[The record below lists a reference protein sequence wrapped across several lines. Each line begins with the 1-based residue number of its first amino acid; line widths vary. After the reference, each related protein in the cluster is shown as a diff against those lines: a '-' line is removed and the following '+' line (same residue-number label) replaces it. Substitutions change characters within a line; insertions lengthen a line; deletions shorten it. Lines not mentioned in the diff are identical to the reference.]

1 MDFDLT
7 SEQLAYVEMAQNFSK
22 KELEPH
28 AHKWD
33 EEEIFPIKT
42 IQKAG
47 ELGLCGLYSP
57 TSAGGLDLSR
67 LDSSIIFEVL
77 AKGCTST
84 TAFIT
89 IHNMATWMICNFGN
103 KSTVNTLGKILTS
116 GKALASYCLTEPNAG
131 SDASSIQT
139 KAIRHGSTYKINGG
153 KIFASGAGETDILV
167 VMAKTEKTQSSGI
180 SAFVIDAKSKGIS
193 YGRKE
198 KKMGWNS
205 QPTRTISFD
214 NVEVP
219 ADNLLGNEGDGFKIA
234 MQGLDGGRINIAACS
249 IGAAQ
254 IAFEKSRDY
263 MLERHQF
270 GKPLS
275 EFQALR
281 FKVAD
286 MNTSLVASR
295 QMVRLAASRLD
306 NNHPDKTVYCAMAKN
321 FATEK
326 CFDICDEALQI
337 FGGIGYIKEYPLERY
352 LRDSRVHRI
361 LEGTSEIMKLIISN
375 RILIKEKSLII

>member
-1 MDFDLT
+1 MDFELT
-7 SEQLAYVEMAQNFSK
+7 PEQLAFTEMAQNFSK
-22 KELEPH
+22 KELDPN
-28 AHKWD
+28 ARKWD
-33 EEEIFPIKT
+33 EEEIFPIET

-57 TSAGGLDLSR
+57 TSSGGLNLSR
-67 LDSSIIFEVL
+67 LDSSIIFENL

-89 IHNMATWMICNFGN
+89 IHNMATWMICTFGN
-103 KSTVNTLGKILTS
+103 KLTLEKFGKSLTS
-116 GKALASYCLTEPNAG
+116 GKILASYCLTEPNSG
-131 SDASSIQT
+131 SDASSLKT
-139 KAIRHGSTYKINGG
+139 KAIRHENSYKITGG
-153 KIFASGAGETDILV
+153 KIFSSGAGETSVLV
-167 VMAKTEKTQSSGI
+167 VMARTGEPHSSGI
-180 SAFVIDAKSKGIS
+180 SAFVVDAKAKGIS
-193 YGRKE
+193 FGRKE

-219 ADNLLGNEGDGFKIA
+219 VECLLGKEGDGFKIA

-254 IAFEKSRDY
+254 IAFEKARDY
-263 MLERHQF
+263 MHERYQF

-281 FKVAD
+281 FKLAD
-286 MNTSLVASR
+286 MNTSIVASR

-306 NNHPDKTVYCAMAKN
+306 NNHPDKNVYCAMAKK
-321 FATEK
+321 FATES
-326 CFDICDEALQI
+326 CFDVCDEALQI
-337 FGGIGYIKEYPLERY
+337 FGGIGYTKEYPLERY
-352 LRDSRVHRI
+352 LRDTRVHRI
-361 LEGTSEIMKLIISN
+361 LEGTTEIMKLIISN
-375 RILIKEKSLII
+375 RVLLKERSSIL